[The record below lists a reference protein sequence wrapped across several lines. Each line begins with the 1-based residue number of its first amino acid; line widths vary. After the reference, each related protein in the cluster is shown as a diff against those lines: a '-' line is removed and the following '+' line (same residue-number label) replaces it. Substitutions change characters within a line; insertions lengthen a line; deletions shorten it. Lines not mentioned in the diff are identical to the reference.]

1 MHSNGEKRLSSTA
14 DDRHSTLELQGF
26 CVHTGYV
33 NQDYILTYFTPDKF
47 LASDSEVLNGAAAA
61 QKKGLVPEET
71 AASLRL
77 LLLLL
82 PDEIKLNPVV
92 VCVSSKHQIYMNC
105 CWEM

>member
-1 MHSNGEKRLSSTA
+1 MECTVTVRKGFPLTA
-14 DDRHSTLELQGF
+14 DDRHSTFELQRF

-33 NQDYILTYFTPDKF
+33 NQDYILTHFTPDKF
-47 LASDSEVLNGAAAA
+47 LVSDSEVLKLLR
-61 QKKGLVPEET
+61 KKGLVPEET

-77 LLLLL
+77 LLL

-92 VCVSSKHQIYMNC
+92 LRVSSKHQIHINC